1 MIETI
6 AHYKLL
12 DQIGS
17 GGIGDLFRARD
28 TKVGRTVALKVVSSD
43 IAGDS
48 RRRAQFLNDAA
59 PLTSLSHP
67 SIASVYEVGEDNGVL
82 FLAMEFV
89 PGDTLKRVI
98 AGRGLNA
105 RRAMDYAIQMADA
118 LAEAHAV
125 GIVHG
130 HLTTANVIVTPKGTV
145 KILEFG
151 LGPWTRSGRSNEK
164 RDDIFALG
172 TVLFEIV
179 AGRPFGD
186 EFTPAEQRAISKEVP
201 PELDDNHRP
210 AADERSGSSLQLAGD
225 GRCRSA
231 CARRKPWMSGGSA
244 SAAFAGADQESRDGT
259 VGWVMFCSRSCCLR
273 RSPGSPC
280 GVNRG
285 TARRPSPTEINSG
298 TTGDALQ

>member
-1 MIETI
+1 MTDPIG
-6 AHYKLL
+6 HYKLL
-12 DQIGS
+12 DRIGS

-43 IAGDS
+43 IASDA
-48 RRRAQFLNDAA
+48 RRRQRFLDDAA

-67 SIASVYEVGEDNGVL
+67 SIASVYEVGDDNGVL

-89 PGDTLKRVI
+89 PGETLQRVI

-130 HLTTANVIVTPKGTV
+130 HLTSANVIVTPKGTV

-164 RDDIFALG
+164 RDDMFALG
-172 TVLFEIV
+172 TVLFEII

-201 PELDDNHRP
+201 PELDDIIGRLLNNDPDRAYSSP
-210 AADERSGSSLQLAGD
+210 ATAAADLRAAAEAVDKRTAVRPPPSPVPI
-225 GRCRSA
+225 
-231 CARRKPWMSGGSA
+231 KKGGI
-244 SAAFAGADQESRDGT
+244 GT
-259 VGWVMFCSRSCCLR
+259 VGWVIVLAAIVVVAVLAWMTIR
-273 RSPGSPC
+273 R
-280 GVNRG
+280 
-285 TARRPSPTEINSG
+285 
-298 TTGDALQ
+298 

>member
-1 MIETI
+1 MIEMLGQ
-6 AHYKLL
+6 YKVL

-17 GGIGDLFRARD
+17 GGIGDLYRARD
-28 TKVGRTVALKVVSSD
+28 TRVGRTVALKVVSPE
-43 IAGDS
+43 IAGDTQ
-48 RRRAQFLNDAA
+48 RRALFLNDAA
-59 PLTSLSHP
+59 PLTSLNHP
-67 SIASVYEVGEDNGVL
+67 SIASVYEVGEENGTL
-82 FLAMEFV
+82 FLATEFV

-151 LGPWTRSGRSNEK
+151 LGPWTRSGRANEK

-172 TVLFEIV
+172 TVLFELV

-186 EFTPAEQRAISKEVP
+186 EFTLAEQRAISKEVP
-201 PELDDNHRP
+201 SELDQIIGRLLARDPDRAYSSPATAAAELRAATEAIDKRTEDRP
-210 AADERSGSSLQLAGD
+210 APVPLTV
-225 GRCRSA
+225 
-231 CARRKPWMSGGSA
+231 KKKGGSL
-244 SAAFAGADQESRDGT
+244 
-259 VGWVMFCSRSCCLR
+259 GWVIALVAVLVVAAIAWVLIR
-273 RSPGSPC
+273 R
-280 GVNRG
+280 
-285 TARRPSPTEINSG
+285 
-298 TTGDALQ
+298 

>member
-1 MIETI
+1 MTDTI
-6 AHYKLL
+6 GHYKLL
-12 DQIGS
+12 DRIGS

-28 TKVGRTVALKVVSSD
+28 TKVGRTVALKIVSSD
-43 IAGDS
+43 IASDA
-48 RRRAQFLNDAA
+48 RRRQQFLDDAA
-59 PLTSLSHP
+59 PLTALSHP
-67 SIASVYEVGEDNGVL
+67 SIASVYEVGDDNGVL

-89 PGDTLKRVI
+89 PGETLQRVI

-118 LAEAHAV
+118 LAEAHAA

-172 TVLFEIV
+172 TVLFEII
-179 AGRPFGD
+179 AGRPFGE

-201 PELDDNHRP
+201 PELDDIIGRLLNNDPDRAYSSPATAAAGLRAAAEAVDKRTEVRP
-210 AADERSGSSLQLAGD
+210 PPSPVPI
-225 GRCRSA
+225 
-231 CARRKPWMSGGSA
+231 KKGGM
-244 SAAFAGADQESRDGT
+244 GT
-259 VGWVMFCSRSCCLR
+259 VGWLIVLAAIVLIAAIVWIVVR
-273 RSPGSPC
+273 R
-280 GVNRG
+280 
-285 TARRPSPTEINSG
+285 
-298 TTGDALQ
+298 

>member
-1 MIETI
+1 MMETI
-6 AHYKLL
+6 GQYKLL

-48 RRRAQFLNDAA
+48 RRREQFLNDAA

-67 SIASVYEVGEDNGVL
+67 AIASVYEVGEDAGVL

-186 EFTPAEQRAISKEVP
+186 EFTPAEQRSISKEVP
-201 PELDDNHRP
+201 PELETIIGRLLTHDADRAYSSP
-210 AADERSGSSLQLAGD
+210 ATAAADLRGAAEAVDRRTDVRPPPTPVPVKKTGRGSLRWVIVLAVLVLI
-225 GRCRSA
+225 
-231 CARRKPWMSGGSA
+231 
-244 SAAFAGADQESRDGT
+244 AALAWIA
-259 VGWVMFCSRSCCLR
+259 LR
-273 RSPGSPC
+273 R
-280 GVNRG
+280 
-285 TARRPSPTEINSG
+285 
-298 TTGDALQ
+298 

>member
-6 AHYKLL
+6 GQYKVL

-28 TKVGRTVALKVVSSD
+28 TRVGRTVALKVVSPD
-43 IAGDS
+43 IAADAE
-48 RRRAQFLNDAA
+48 RRARFLNDLA

-82 FLAMEFV
+82 FLATEFV
-89 PGDTLKRVI
+89 PGDTLNRVI
-98 AGRGLNA
+98 AGRGLNP

-172 TVLFEIV
+172 TVLFELV

-186 EFTPAEQRAISKEVP
+186 DFTPAEQRAISREVP
-201 PELDDNHRP
+201 PELDDIIGRLLSHESDRAYASPATAAAELRQAADAVDKRTEDRP
-210 AADERSGSSLQLAGD
+210 APVPPPVKKSGSI
-225 GRCRSA
+225 R
-231 CARRKPWMSGGSA
+231 WVI
-244 SAAFAGADQESRDGT
+244 AFAVIAVVAAMAWLLVR
-259 VGWVMFCSRSCCLR
+259 
-273 RSPGSPC
+273 
-280 GVNRG
+280 
-285 TARRPSPTEINSG
+285 
-298 TTGDALQ
+298 

>member
-1 MIETI
+1 MTETV
-6 AHYKLL
+6 AHYNLL
-12 DQIGS
+12 ERIGS

-28 TKVGRTVALKVVSSD
+28 TKVGRTVAVKLVSPD
-43 IAGDS
+43 IAGDYG
-48 RRRAQFLNDAA
+48 RRAQFLNDAA
-59 PLTSLSHP
+59 PLTALNHP
-67 SIASVYEVGEDNGVL
+67 NIANVYEVGEDQGVL

-89 PGDTLKRVI
+89 PGDTLTRAI
-98 AGRGLNA
+98 AGRGMNA

-151 LGPWTRSGRSNEK
+151 LAPWTRSGRTNEK

-186 EFTPAEQRAISKEVP
+186 EFTAAEQRAISREVP
-201 PELDDNHRP
+201 PELDEIIGRLLATDSGRAYSSPATAAAELRAAAEAVDKRTEVRP
-210 AADERSGSSLQLAGD
+210 PPAPLPVKRKSGPRRWVIALLAILVIAAIA
-225 GRCRSA
+225 
-231 CARRKPWMSGGSA
+231 W
-244 SAAFAGADQESRDGT
+244 FAMR
-259 VGWVMFCSRSCCLR
+259 
-273 RSPGSPC
+273 
-280 GVNRG
+280 
-285 TARRPSPTEINSG
+285 
-298 TTGDALQ
+298 

>member
-1 MIETI
+1 MTETI
-6 AHYKLL
+6 GHYRLL
-12 DQIGS
+12 DRIGS

-28 TKVGRTVALKVVSSD
+28 TRVGRTVALKVV
-43 IAGDS
+43 AGD
-48 RRRAQFLNDAA
+48 
-59 PLTSLSHP
+59 
-67 SIASVYEVGEDNGVL
+67 IASVYEVGDDNGVL

-89 PGDTLKRVI
+89 PGDTLNRVI

-125 GIVHG
+125 GIIHG

-151 LGPWTRSGRSNEK
+151 LAPWTRSGRSSEK

-172 TVLFEIV
+172 TVLFEII

-201 PELDDNHRP
+201 AELDEIIGRLLTNSQERAYGSP
-210 AADERSGSSLQLAGD
+210 ATAAADLRAAAEAVDKRTEVRPPPSPAPMKKSGSRSL
-225 GRCRSA
+225 
-231 CARRKPWMSGGSA
+231 
-244 SAAFAGADQESRDGT
+244 
-259 VGWVMFCSRSCCLR
+259 GWVAVLAAIVVVATMVWMTLLR
-273 RSPGSPC
+273 
-280 GVNRG
+280 
-285 TARRPSPTEINSG
+285 
-298 TTGDALQ
+298 

>member
-1 MIETI
+1 MTDTI
-6 AHYKLL
+6 GHYKLL
-12 DQIGS
+12 DRIGS

-43 IAGDS
+43 IASDA
-48 RRRAQFLNDAA
+48 RRRQQFLDDAA

-67 SIASVYEVGEDNGVL
+67 SIASVYEVGDDNGVL

-89 PGDTLKRVI
+89 PGETLQRVI

-172 TVLFEIV
+172 TVLFEII
-179 AGRPFGD
+179 AGRPFGE

-201 PELDDNHRP
+201 PELDDIIGRLLNNDPDRAYSSPATVAAGLRAAAEAVDKRTEVRP
-210 AADERSGSSLQLAGD
+210 PPSPVPI
-225 GRCRSA
+225 
-231 CARRKPWMSGGSA
+231 KKGGT
-244 SAAFAGADQESRDGT
+244 GT
-259 VGWVMFCSRSCCLR
+259 VGWLIVLAAIVLLAAIAWIAMR
-273 RSPGSPC
+273 R
-280 GVNRG
+280 
-285 TARRPSPTEINSG
+285 
-298 TTGDALQ
+298 

>member
-1 MIETI
+1 MTETI
-6 AHYKLL
+6 GHYKVL
-12 DQIGS
+12 DRIGS

-48 RRRAQFLNDAA
+48 ERRARFLNDAA
-59 PLTSLSHP
+59 PLTSLNHP
-67 SIASVYEVGEDNGVL
+67 GIASVYEVGDDHGVL

-89 PGDTLKRVI
+89 PGDTLTRVI

-105 RRAMDYAIQMADA
+105 RRAMDYATQMADA
-118 LAEAHAV
+118 LAEAHAA

-186 EFTPAEQRAISKEVP
+186 DFTPAEQRAISKEVP
-201 PELDDNHRP
+201 PELDEIIGKLLTRNPDRAYASPATAAAELRAAAEVVDKRTEGRP
-210 AADERSGSSLQLAGD
+210 P
-225 GRCRSA
+225 SA
-231 CARRKPWMSGGSA
+231 PVVVKK
-244 SAAFAGADQESRDGT
+244 
-259 VGWVMFCSRSCCLR
+259 
-273 RSPGSPC
+273 
-280 GVNRG
+280 
-285 TARRPSPTEINSG
+285 SG
-298 TTGDALQ
+298 TLRWVTGFLVLVVIAALMWFVVR

>member
-1 MIETI
+1 MTETI
-6 AHYKLL
+6 GHYKLL
-12 DQIGS
+12 EQIGS

-28 TKVGRTVALKVVSSD
+28 TRVGRTVALKVVSSD
-43 IAGDS
+43 IASDA
-48 RRRAQFLNDAA
+48 RRRARFLDDAA

-67 SIASVYEVGEDNGVL
+67 SIASVYEVGDDNGVL

-89 PGDTLKRVI
+89 PGETLNRVI

-172 TVLFEIV
+172 TVLFEII

-201 PELDDNHRP
+201 GELDEIIGRLLTNNPDRGYGSP
-210 AADERSGSSLQLAGD
+210 ATAAADLRAAAEAVDKRTEVRPPPAPVPTRKRGMGSL
-225 GRCRSA
+225 
-231 CARRKPWMSGGSA
+231 
-244 SAAFAGADQESRDGT
+244 
-259 VGWVMFCSRSCCLR
+259 GWVAVIAAIVVIAAIAWIAMR
-273 RSPGSPC
+273 R
-280 GVNRG
+280 
-285 TARRPSPTEINSG
+285 
-298 TTGDALQ
+298 

>member
-1 MIETI
+1 MTETI
-6 AHYKLL
+6 GHYKLL
-12 DQIGS
+12 DRIGS

-48 RRRAQFLNDAA
+48 ERRARFLNDAA
-59 PLTSLSHP
+59 PLTALNHP
-67 SIASVYEVGEDNGVL
+67 GIASVYEVGDDNGVL

-89 PGDTLKRVI
+89 PGDTLTRVI

-105 RRAMDYAIQMADA
+105 RRAMDYAIQMTDA
-118 LAEAHAV
+118 LAEAHAA
-125 GIVHG
+125 GTVHG

-172 TVLFEIV
+172 AVLFEIV

-186 EFTPAEQRAISKEVP
+186 DFTPAEQRAISKEVP
-201 PELDDNHRP
+201 PELDEIIGRLLTRDADRAYSSPATAAADLRAATEAIDKRTEDRP
-210 AADERSGSSLQLAGD
+210 APAPMTVKKKSGSLGWVIALVAVLVV
-225 GRCRSA
+225 
-231 CARRKPWMSGGSA
+231 
-244 SAAFAGADQESRDGT
+244 AAFA
-259 VGWVMFCSRSCCLR
+259 WMMIR
-273 RSPGSPC
+273 R
-280 GVNRG
+280 
-285 TARRPSPTEINSG
+285 
-298 TTGDALQ
+298 

>member
-1 MIETI
+1 MTDTI
-6 AHYKLL
+6 GHYKLL
-12 DQIGS
+12 DRIGS

-43 IAGDS
+43 IASDA
-48 RRRAQFLNDAA
+48 RRRQQFLDDAA
-59 PLTSLSHP
+59 PLTALSHP
-67 SIASVYEVGEDNGVL
+67 SIASVYEVGDDNGVL

-89 PGDTLKRVI
+89 PGETLQRVI

-105 RRAMDYAIQMADA
+105 RRAMDYAMQMADA

-172 TVLFEIV
+172 TVLFEII

-186 EFTPAEQRAISKEVP
+186 EFTAAEQRAISKEVP
-201 PELDDNHRP
+201 PELDDIIGRLLNNDPDRAYSSP
-210 AADERSGSSLQLAGD
+210 ATAAADLRAAAEAVDKRTEVRPPPSPVPI
-225 GRCRSA
+225 
-231 CARRKPWMSGGSA
+231 KKGGI
-244 SAAFAGADQESRDGT
+244 GT
-259 VGWVMFCSRSCCLR
+259 VGWVIVLAIVLLAAIAWIAMR
-273 RSPGSPC
+273 R
-280 GVNRG
+280 
-285 TARRPSPTEINSG
+285 
-298 TTGDALQ
+298 

>member
-1 MIETI
+1 MTDTI
-6 AHYKLL
+6 GHYKLL
-12 DQIGS
+12 DRIGS

-43 IAGDS
+43 IASDA
-48 RRRAQFLNDAA
+48 RRRQQFLDDAA
-59 PLTSLSHP
+59 PLTALSHP
-67 SIASVYEVGEDNGVL
+67 SIASVYEVGDDNGVL

-89 PGDTLKRVI
+89 PGETLQRVI

-118 LAEAHAV
+118 LAEAHAA

-172 TVLFEIV
+172 TVLFEII
-179 AGRPFGD
+179 AGRPFGE

-201 PELDDNHRP
+201 PELDDIIGRLLNNDPDRAYSSPATAAAGLRAAAEAVDKRTEVRP
-210 AADERSGSSLQLAGD
+210 PPSPVPI
-225 GRCRSA
+225 
-231 CARRKPWMSGGSA
+231 KKGGM
-244 SAAFAGADQESRDGT
+244 GT
-259 VGWVMFCSRSCCLR
+259 VGWLIVLAAIVLIAAIVWIVVR
-273 RSPGSPC
+273 R
-280 GVNRG
+280 
-285 TARRPSPTEINSG
+285 
-298 TTGDALQ
+298 

>member
-6 AHYKLL
+6 GQYKLL

-43 IAGDS
+43 IAGDA
-48 RRRAQFLNDAA
+48 RRKAQFLNDAA

-67 SIASVYEVGEDNGVL
+67 AIAGVYEVGEDAGVL

-89 PGDTLKRVI
+89 PGDTLNRVI

-130 HLTTANVIVTPKGTV
+130 HLTTSNVIVTPKGTV

-151 LGPWTRSGRSNEK
+151 LGPWTRSGRSHEK

-172 TVLFEIV
+172 AVLFEIV

-201 PELDDNHRP
+201 PELDEIIGRLLTHDANRTYSSP
-210 AADERSGSSLQLAGD
+210 ATAAADLRAAAEAVDRRAEVRPPPLPVAVKKTGMSWLRWVIVLA
-225 GRCRSA
+225 A
-231 CARRKPWMSGGSA
+231 VALAALAWLAARG
-244 SAAFAGADQESRDGT
+244 
-259 VGWVMFCSRSCCLR
+259 
-273 RSPGSPC
+273 
-280 GVNRG
+280 
-285 TARRPSPTEINSG
+285 
-298 TTGDALQ
+298 

>member
-1 MIETI
+1 MTDTI
-6 AHYKLL
+6 GHYKLL
-12 DQIGS
+12 DRIGS

-28 TKVGRTVALKVVSSD
+28 TKVGRTVALKIVSSD
-43 IAGDS
+43 IASDA
-48 RRRAQFLNDAA
+48 RRRQQFLDDAA
-59 PLTSLSHP
+59 PLTALSHP
-67 SIASVYEVGEDNGVL
+67 NIASVYEVGADNGVL

-89 PGDTLKRVI
+89 PGETLRRVI

-172 TVLFEIV
+172 AVLFEII

-201 PELDDNHRP
+201 PELDDIIGRLLNNDPDRAYTSP
-210 AADERSGSSLQLAGD
+210 ATAAADLRAAAEAVDKRTEVRPPPSPVPI
-225 GRCRSA
+225 
-231 CARRKPWMSGGSA
+231 KKGGI
-244 SAAFAGADQESRDGT
+244 GT
-259 VGWVMFCSRSCCLR
+259 VGWVIVLAIVLLAAIAWIAMR
-273 RSPGSPC
+273 R
-280 GVNRG
+280 
-285 TARRPSPTEINSG
+285 
-298 TTGDALQ
+298 

>member
-1 MIETI
+1 MTETI
-6 AHYKLL
+6 GQYKLL
-12 DQIGS
+12 DKIGS

-28 TKVGRTVALKVVSSD
+28 TRVGRTVALKVVSSD
-43 IAGDS
+43 IASDS
-48 RRRAQFLNDAA
+48 RRRRQFLNDAA
-59 PLTSLSHP
+59 PLTSLNHP
-67 SIASVYEVGEDNGVL
+67 SIASVYEVGEDEGVL

-89 PGDTLKRVI
+89 PGETLNRVI

-145 KILEFG
+145 KVLEFG

-172 TVLFEIV
+172 AVLFEIV

-201 PELDDNHRP
+201 SELDEIIGRLLTRDPHLAYASP
-210 AADERSGSSLQLAGD
+210 ATAAADLRAAAEAVDQRTEVRPPPAPVPIKKSSAQSMSWLIVFLAVVTI
-225 GRCRSA
+225 A
-231 CARRKPWMSGGSA
+231 AIAWMVFRR
-244 SAAFAGADQESRDGT
+244 
-259 VGWVMFCSRSCCLR
+259 
-273 RSPGSPC
+273 
-280 GVNRG
+280 
-285 TARRPSPTEINSG
+285 
-298 TTGDALQ
+298 

>member
-1 MIETI
+1 MTETI
-6 AHYKLL
+6 GHYKLL
-12 DQIGS
+12 DRIGS

-28 TKVGRTVALKVVSSD
+28 TKVGRTVALKIVSSD
-43 IAGDS
+43 IASDA
-48 RRRAQFLNDAA
+48 RRRQQFLDDAA

-67 SIASVYEVGEDNGVL
+67 SIASVYEVGDDNGVL

-89 PGDTLKRVI
+89 PGETLQRVI

-172 TVLFEIV
+172 TVLFEII

-201 PELDDNHRP
+201 PELDDIIGRLLNNDPDRAYSSP
-210 AADERSGSSLQLAGD
+210 ATAAADLRAAAEAVDKRTEVRPPPSPVPIKKSG
-225 GRCRSA
+225 
-231 CARRKPWMSGGSA
+231 M
-244 SAAFAGADQESRDGT
+244 GT
-259 VGWVMFCSRSCCLR
+259 AGWVMVIAAIVLLAAIAWMAMR
-273 RSPGSPC
+273 R
-280 GVNRG
+280 
-285 TARRPSPTEINSG
+285 
-298 TTGDALQ
+298 

>member
-6 AHYKLL
+6 GQYKLL

-28 TKVGRTVALKVVSSD
+28 TKVGRTVALNVVSSD
-43 IAGDS
+43 IAGDA

-59 PLTSLSHP
+59 PLTSLNHP
-67 SIASVYEVGEDNGVL
+67 NIASVYEVGDDEGVL

-151 LGPWTRSGRSNEK
+151 LGPWTRSGRSHEK

-172 TVLFEIV
+172 TVLFELI

-186 EFTPAEQRAISKEVP
+186 DFTPAEQRAISKEVP
-201 PELDDNHRP
+201 AELDDIIGRLLTQDTDRIYASPATVAADLRAAADAVDRRTEVRPPP
-210 AADERSGSSLQLAGD
+210 AAVPAMKSATNSWRWLIVLA
-225 GRCRSA
+225 A
-231 CARRKPWMSGGSA
+231 IVVVVAIVWIAMRR
-244 SAAFAGADQESRDGT
+244 
-259 VGWVMFCSRSCCLR
+259 
-273 RSPGSPC
+273 
-280 GVNRG
+280 
-285 TARRPSPTEINSG
+285 
-298 TTGDALQ
+298 

>member
-1 MIETI
+1 MIEMFGQ
-6 AHYKLL
+6 YKVL

-17 GGIGDLFRARD
+17 GGIGDLYRARD
-28 TKVGRTVALKVVSSD
+28 TRVGRTVALKVVSPA
-43 IAGDS
+43 IAGDAQ
-48 RRRAQFLNDAA
+48 RRAQFLNDAA
-59 PLTSLSHP
+59 PLTALNHP
-67 SIASVYEVGEDNGVL
+67 SIASVYEVGNENGTL
-82 FLAMEFV
+82 FLATEFV

-151 LGPWTRSGRSNEK
+151 LGPWTRSGRANEK

-201 PELDDNHRP
+201 PELDEIIGRLLTRDPQRAYSSP
-210 AADERSGSSLQLAGD
+210 AT
-225 GRCRSA
+225 
-231 CARRKPWMSGGSA
+231 
-244 SAAFAGADQESRDGT
+244 AAAE
-259 VGWVMFCSRSCCLR
+259 LR
-273 RSPGSPC
+273 AATEAIDKR
-280 GVNRG
+280 
-285 TARRPSPTEINSG
+285 TEDRPSPVPMPVKKTSG
-298 TTGDALQ
+298 SMGWVIALVAVVVVAAIAWALVRR